1 MVNVVW
7 TWLAMLLSESY
18 RAAVARLV
26 QSSCSC
32 LSMLQRSASR
42 KVQAGVIWHSG
53 QQSGQ
58 DEPSDHS
65 QPSDHEQHSD
75 HGQPSDLDHSD
86 HGPQILADTDLERT
100 CDICMDAK
108 KTEAF
113 VPCGHML
120 ACETCAEAVIKGT
133 GLCPACSRVVSGKFR
148 VYIT

>member
-1 MVNVVW
+1 
-7 TWLAMLLSESY
+7 MLLSESY
-18 RAAVARLV
+18 RAEVARLAQ
-26 QSSCSC
+26 QSLP
-32 LSMLQRSASR
+32 LSMFQRSAPRQIQVGIIS
-42 KVQAGVIWHSG
+42 HSG

-58 DEPSDHS
+58 DEHS
-65 QPSDHEQHSD
+65 GHGRPLDYEQHSD
-75 HGQPSDLDHSD
+75 KGRPSDLDNSLSSK

-100 CDICMDAK
+100 CDICMDAQ